1 MDPTEGRLGP
11 AEMMANEHQNVTAAN
26 QPTTSQNGIREGEG
40 GEEKIKA
47 EEEEQEPVLPT
58 LTREQ
63 FMDASLD
70 VIIRRN
76 AAAAELEYLER
87 QALTGL
93 ESGETLKAQSDQLRA
108 RLEALLS
115 EQLRLASY
123 NQRRH

>member
-1 MDPTEGRLGP
+1 MT
-11 AEMMANEHQNVTAAN
+11 NEQQNVTAAN
-26 QPTTSQNGIREGEG
+26 QPMTSQNGLREGEG
-40 GEEKIKA
+40 GEQKNKA
-47 EEEEQEPVLPT
+47 EEEAQEPVLPT
-58 LTREQ
+58 MTREQ

-93 ESGETLKAQSDQLRA
+93 ESEETLKSKSDQLRA

-123 NQRRH
+123 NERRS